1 MEALSTAALRPFRKN
16 PNAYSEQKDQDS
28 IYIDKQ
34 APGILHV
41 GLHFLS
47 RPYFDV
53 FYFLARSND
62 ISMKKMEEKYDDYK
76 IIS

>member
-1 MEALSTAALRPFRKN
+1 MLIQNRRTKILFILTNKLQDTTCGSPF
-16 PNAYSEQKDQDS
+16 SFE
-28 IYIDKQ
+28 
-34 APGILHV
+34 
-41 GLHFLS
+41 
-47 RPYFDV
+47 PYFDV